1 MDVDLWIKLSIV
13 VVLLALSAFFS
24 SSESAL
30 FSLSRAVLERLGE
43 SVDPRA
49 KRVAK
54 LLAHPR
60 RLLASILTGNTIVN
74 TAAAAITA
82 LAAYE
87 LADAMG
93 FNKNLAVLIEI
104 VIVTIAI
111 LFLSELVPK
120 LFALRD
126 SERWAIRSS
135 FAVQLSI
142 WILSPIALP
151 LAHLTAFLSQAFG
164 IEKHSMLA
172 MSEEEIHAL
181 VQVGHEH
188 GVLEAEERKMIHSI
202 FEFGET
208 IVREVMI
215 PRIDMIAIGK
225 DTTFEELTQ
234 VVINCGHSRIP
245 VYDEKV
251 DNIIGIVY
259 AKDLLVAAHNPS
271 EYDLKKHI
279 RPVYFVPEEKKID
292 DLLSEFQTEKIHIAI
307 VVDEYGGTAGLV
319 TMEDIIEEIV
329 GEIQDEYDEEQPL
342 LQQVDEHTIV
352 ADGRTSISDLN
363 VKIGL
368 ELLPE
373 SEAYD
378 TLAGFVFSQLGEVP
392 EKDREFD
399 YEGYKFIVEEVSS
412 KRITRVRLQKE
423 GGIFKSV

>member
-30 FSLSRAVLERLGE
+30 FSLSRAVIERLGE

-87 LADAMG
+87 LADTMG
-93 FNKNLAVLIEI
+93 FNKNLAVMIEI

-126 SERWAIRSS
+126 SEKWAIKSS
-135 FAVQLSI
+135 FAVQLST

-151 LAHLTAFLSQAFG
+151 LASLTAFLSQAFG

-181 VQVGHEH
+181 VQVGHER

-234 VVINCGHSRIP
+234 IVVNCGHSRIP

-259 AKDLLVAAHNPS
+259 AKDLLAAAHNPS
-271 EYDLKKHI
+271 EYNLAKHI
-279 RPVYFVPEEKKID
+279 RPAYFVPEEKKID
-292 DLLSEFQTEKIHIAI
+292 DLLAEFQTEKIHIAI
-307 VVDEYGGTAGLV
+307 VVDEYGGTAGVV

-329 GEIQDEYDEEQPL
+329 GEIQDEYDKEQPL
-342 LQQVDEHTIV
+342 LQQVDERTIV

-363 VKIGL
+363 EKIGL

-373 SEAYD
+373 NEAYD

-392 EKDREFD
+392 EKGREFD
-399 YEGYKFIVEEVSS
+399 YEGYKFIVEEVSN

-423 GGIFKSV
+423 GGVFESV

>member
-1 MDVDLWIKLSIV
+1 LDVDLWIKLSIV

-43 SVDPRA
+43 SADPRA
-49 KRVAK
+49 KRVAR

-74 TAAAAITA
+74 TAAAVITA
-82 LAAYE
+82 LVAYE
-87 LADAMG
+87 LAETMG

-104 VIVTIAI
+104 VIVTIVI
-111 LFLSELVPK
+111 LFLSELAPK
-120 LFALRD
+120 LFALRN
-126 SERWAIRSS
+126 SEKWAIKSS

-142 WILSPIALP
+142 WILAPIALP
-151 LAHLTAFLSQAFG
+151 LASLTAFLSQAFG

-215 PRIDMIAIGK
+215 PRIDMITIDK

-234 VVINCGHSRIP
+234 IVIDCGHSRIP

-259 AKDLLVAAHNPS
+259 AKDLLAAAHNPS
-271 EYDLKKHI
+271 EYDLEKHI
-279 RPVYFVPEEKKID
+279 RSAYFVPEEKKID
-292 DLLSEFQTEKIHIAI
+292 DLLNEFQTEKIHIAI

-329 GEIQDEYDEEQPL
+329 GEIQDEYDKEQPL
-342 LQQVDEHTIV
+342 LQQVDERTIV
-352 ADGRTSISDLN
+352 ADGRISISDLN
-363 VKIGL
+363 EKIGL

-412 KRITRVRLQKE
+412 KRITRVRVQKE
-423 GGIFKSV
+423 GGVFESV